1 MPAAGSNAMGPIKQD
16 ELLFAE
22 GSTVHV
28 GQVIA
33 VVVARSSEEA
43 RLASG
48 LSVIMLIVLDGD
60 G

>member
-1 MPAAGSNAMGPIKQD
+1 MGPIKQD

-22 GSTVHV
+22 GSTDHV

-33 VVVARSSEEA
+33 VVVARSCEEA